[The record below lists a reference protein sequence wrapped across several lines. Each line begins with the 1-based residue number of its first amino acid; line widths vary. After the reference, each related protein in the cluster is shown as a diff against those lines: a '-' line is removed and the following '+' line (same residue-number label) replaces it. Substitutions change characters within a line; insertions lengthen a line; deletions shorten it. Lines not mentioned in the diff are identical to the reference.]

1 MEGDFAV
8 TANDL
13 LALLNSKGIALSVK
27 GDNLAITGDE
37 KVLEDPGLLA
47 LLRANKPAL
56 IDLIKDGHGTVGGAV
71 RVPPNRIPADA
82 ERIAPEQ
89 LTLVRLDQGEIDA
102 LVARVDGGA
111 ANVQDIYP
119 LVPMQEGMLFHHLL
133 SQQGDAY
140 LESYLLAFRTR
151 ERLDRFLSALQQVID
166 RHDILRTAFFW
177 EGLPHSV
184 QVVQRR
190 ATLPLNVVE
199 LDPRDGDVGQQLEA
213 RYDPRSHRIDVGR
226 APLMQVH
233 AAHDAAGGRWLVR
246 LLSHHLAVDHTTL
259 ERVIE
264 EARAIEQGR
273 VEDLPRPEPFRNF
286 VAQARLGVSEAD
298 HEAYFRARLGDID
311 EPTAPFGLLSVQGD
325 GREIAEAARR
335 LKPELSGALRG
346 HARRLGVSA
355 ASMMHVAWGLVLS
368 RTTGRQDVV
377 FGTVLFGRM
386 QGGAQSDRSLGLFI
400 NTLPVR
406 MRVAQTGVEV
416 SVKETHAQLAELM
429 RHEHAPLVLA
439 QRCSGVPAQTPLF
452 TSLLNYRYG
461 LRYRADA
468 ATPGGDDIE
477 LLSARERTNYPL
489 TLSVDDLGQ
498 DFSLTVQ
505 VSGHVDPQRVCA
517 FMETALEQL
526 AQALG
531 EQPQC
536 DIGGLDVL
544 PRSEREQ
551 MVYAWN
557 ATERDYPIE
566 QCIHQLFEA
575 QVDRKPEAIALT
587 FDGQRLSYAELNA
600 RANRL
605 AHYLQ
610 ARGVGPDRLVALCAE
625 RGIEMVVGLL
635 AILKAGGAYVPLD
648 PAYASDRLR
657 GIVEDSQPAL
667 VLADAVGR
675 AALGELD
682 GALPVIDLETDALR
696 WREMPATNPE
706 VASQHVHHL
715 AYVIYTSG
723 STGRPK
729 GVMVEHAQVVRLF
742 GATQAWF
749 GFDERDVWT
758 LFHSH
763 GFDFSVWE
771 MWGALLHGGRLVIVP
786 TEVTR
791 TPSAFFALLC
801 AEGVTVLN
809 QTPSAFQALMS
820 AQEEREEAALKADVD
835 AEAEA
840 AGNIERANVVAHRLR
855 YVIFGG
861 EALEPRTLASW
872 YARHGERTQ
881 LVNMYGITET
891 TVHVT
896 YCALRAEDAMRL
908 GASPIG
914 VRIPDL
920 QLYVLDDRREPVP
933 MGVTGELYVG
943 GAGVARGYLNRP
955 ELTRERFIDDPFVAG
970 GRLYKTGDLARW
982 RTDGRLEYLE
992 RNDFQVKI
1000 RGFRIELGEIEAQLA
1015 KVTGVREVV
1024 VLARDSASEVR
1035 DNATPNAP
1043 TPKSSSATEK
1053 RLVAYYTGD
1062 ADVVALRAQAAQHLP
1077 SYMVP
1082 SAYVRLD
1089 AWPLT
1094 PNGKLDR
1101 RALPAP
1107 ADDAYA
1113 RAEYEAPQGAKEE
1126 ALAVI
1131 WRELLHVER
1140 VSRHDNF
1147 FELGGHSLLAVQLV
1161 SRLRQALS
1169 VEVALST
1176 VFDAPVLSA
1185 LASRLDDNT
1194 AEVLPPIPLAPRD
1207 GRIALSLA
1215 QQRLWFLTQLEGVSE
1230 AYHMSGAVRLDGPLN
1245 REVLQ
1250 RALNR
1255 IVMRHEALRT
1265 CFVRE
1270 EGEPIQVIQPRA
1282 DLTVS
1287 YHDLREA
1294 EQTEQR
1300 AKNLSQAH
1308 ASAPFDL
1315 SRDLPV
1321 RVLLL
1326 QLADEAHVVQ
1336 VVMHHI
1342 ASDGW
1347 SVGVFLQ
1354 ELSAL
1359 YGSFIAEQ
1367 GDPLAPLPLQY
1378 ADYAAW
1384 QRRWLASGQLEKQG
1398 AFWQTNLSGAPTLLE
1413 LPTDRPRPPKQ
1424 SHAGASVEVKLGA
1437 ALSERVKRL
1446 SQRHGVTPYMTLL
1459 SSWAAVL
1466 SRLSGQEEVVIG
1478 SPVAGRNRT
1487 EVEALIG
1494 FFVNTLALRLDL
1506 SSEPTVGELLK
1517 RTKAQVLSAQAHQD
1531 LPFDQVVERVK
1542 PPRSTAHPPLF
1553 QVMFVWQNMPAGEL
1567 TIPGLTIRAVETPLQ
1582 TAQFELTLSLQEAGD
1597 DIVGHLNYASA
1608 LFDESTV
1615 RRYVTYWCRL
1625 LEGMTAGPANV
1636 SVARLP
1642 LLDEAERKQVVYA
1655 WNATERDYPIEQC
1668 IHQLFEAQVDR
1679 KPEAIALTFDGQRLS
1694 YAELNAR
1701 ANRLAHYLQARGVG
1715 PDRLV
1720 ALCAE
1725 RGIEM
1730 VVGLLAILKA
1740 GGAYV
1745 PLDPA
1750 YASDRLRGIV
1760 EDSQPALVLADAV
1773 GRAALGE
1780 LDGALP
1786 VIDLETDA
1794 LRWREMPATN
1804 PEVASQHVHH
1814 LAYVIYTSGST
1825 GRPKGVMVEH
1835 AQVVRLFGATQA
1847 WFGFDERDVW
1857 TLFHSYG
1864 FDFSVW
1870 EMWGALLHGGRLVIV
1885 PTEVTRTPS
1894 AFFALLCAEGV
1905 TVLNQTP
1912 SAFQALM
1919 SAQEEREEAA
1929 LKADVDAEAEA
1940 AGNIERAN
1948 VIAHRLR
1955 YVIFG
1960 GEALEPRT
1968 LASWYARHGERTQLV
1983 NMYGITETTV
1993 HVTYCALR
2001 AEDAM
2006 RLGASPIGVRIPDLQ
2021 LYVLDARREPVPMG
2035 VTGELYVGGAGVA
2048 RGYLNRPE
2056 LTRERFIDDPFVA
2069 GGRLYKTGDLA
2080 RWRTDGSL
2088 EYLGRND
2095 FQVKI
2100 RGFRIEL
2107 GEIEAQLA
2115 KVTGVREVAVLARD
2129 SAAEVRDNATE
2140 HAAPDA
2146 PSPETATATEKRLV
2160 AYYTGDADVAAL
2172 RAQAAQHL
2180 PSYMVPSA
2188 YVRLDAWPL
2197 TPNGKLDRRALPA
2210 PADDAYA
2217 RAEYEAPQGAKEE
2230 ALAAIWRE
2238 LLHVERVSRHD
2249 NFFELGG
2256 HSLLAVQLVSR
2267 LRQALSVE
2275 VALST
2280 VFDAPVLSALA
2291 SRLDDNT
2298 AEVLPPIPLAP
2309 RDGRIALS
2317 LAQQRLWFL
2326 TQLEGVSEAYH
2337 MSGAVRLDGPL
2348 NREVLQRA
2356 LNRIVMRHEALRTC
2370 FVREEGEPIQVIQ
2383 PHADL
2388 TVSYHDLRE
2397 AEQSE
2402 QRAKDLSQAH
2412 ASAPFDLSRDLPV
2425 RVLLLQLEDEAH
2437 VVQVVMHHI
2446 ASDGWSVGVFLQ
2458 ELSALYGSFIAEQDD
2473 PLAPLPLQYADYAAW
2488 QRRWLASGQLEK
2500 QGAFWQTNLSG
2511 APTLLELP
2519 TDRPRPPK
2527 QSHAGASVEVK
2538 LGVALSERV
2547 KRLSQRHGVT
2557 PYMTLLSS
2565 WAAVLSRL
2573 SGQEEVVIGSPVAGR
2588 NRTEVEALIGFF
2600 VNTLA
2605 LRLDL
2610 SSEPTVGELLKR
2622 TKAQVLSAQAH
2633 QDLPFDQVVERVKP
2647 PRSTAHPPLFQVMF
2661 VWQNAHEG
2669 SLQIPGLRLSTWDDP
2684 LTMAP
2689 FELTL
2694 AVREHQDDIA
2704 CTLTYA
2710 TSLFDRATVERYL
2723 GHWLRQLD
2731 AMATDADPVV
2741 TGLPLLGE
2749 AERAQVLH
2757 GWNETGRAYARDAC
2771 LHQLFEAQV
2780 SRTPEAAAV
2789 ICGDETLS
2797 YTDLDARAN
2806 RLAHYLRG
2814 QGVGPDT
2821 RVGLALGRGV
2831 EMMTGLLAILK
2842 AGGAYVPLDPGYASE
2857 RLRAILD
2864 DSRPAIVLAD
2874 AAGRTALDALAGA
2887 PPIAD
2892 LHADASR
2899 WSALPSTPPRV
2910 EGLTPRHL
2918 AYVIYTSGSTGQPK
2932 GVMVEHASVVNLW
2945 RALDEAIY
2953 RAHPSARRVSLNASI
2968 AFDSLVKQWVQLL
2981 SGRTLVVVPEPVR
2994 FDGRRLLDAIGRDR
3008 IDVFDCT
3015 PSQLALIEGARGPED
3030 EAYPQVTLVGGEAI
3044 GEGMW
3049 SELASVSSR
3058 TYYNVYGPTECTVD
3072 ATLARITAEHAP
3084 HIGGPLANVRAYVLN
3099 ERLSPAPVGV
3109 RGELYIGGAGVAR
3122 GYLNR
3127 PELTRE
3133 RFIDDP
3139 FVAGGRLYRTGD
3151 LARWRTDGRLEY
3163 LGRNDFQVKIR
3174 GFRIELGE
3182 IEAQLAKVTG
3192 VREVVVLARD
3202 SASAVRDSATEHAT
3216 PNALSPSPETST
3228 ATAAATATATAT
3240 ATEKRLVAYYTGDAD
3255 VAALRAQAAQHLP
3268 SYMVPS
3274 AYVRLD
3280 AWPLTPNGKLDRR
3293 ALPAPADDAYAR
3305 AEYEA
3310 PQGAKEEALAEIW
3323 RDLLQVDQI
3332 SRHDNF
3338 FQLGGHSLLAISLG
3352 DMMRE
3357 RGLHADV
3364 RTLFNAETLAALAAQ
3379 SGTDSIDVD
3388 VPPNLIPVGAARIT
3402 PDMLPLVALTQPQID
3417 AIAQQVDGGAT
3428 NVQDIYPLAPL
3439 QEGMLF
3445 HHLLHTQGDLYLEP
3459 HLLAFRTRERLE
3471 RFLSALQCVI
3481 DRHDVLR
3488 TGFFWEGVPQP
3499 VQVVWRRARLP
3510 VEYVELPD
3518 SHGDVASQLE
3528 ARCDPRRHRI
3538 DIGRAPL
3545 VHCHVAHDARN
3556 DRWVLGVLTHHL
3568 VSDHTTLAL
3577 LAEEAQAFEQG
3588 CGDALPPAVPFRNFV
3603 AHARLGTSEREHE
3616 AFFREMLGDVDEP
3629 TAPFG
3634 LLDVQG
3640 DGSAIVEHRRA
3651 LAPGLSRSV
3660 RAHARRLGVSAASVM
3675 HVAWS
3680 LVLARTAN
3688 RRDVVF
3694 GTVLFGRM
3702 QGGAHAHRTM
3712 GLFMNTLPVRIALDE
3727 SDVEASLIATHD
3739 RLARLLRHEH
3749 APLALAQRCSAVP
3762 AQAPLFTSLLNYR
3775 YSPHEE
3781 QGDATD
3787 DDVQFIAARERN
3799 NYPLTM
3805 IVDDTGE
3812 GFALTA
3818 QVDASIDAAR
3828 VCAFMHTALEQ
3839 LVRALDDARGAVL
3852 AELDVLPADEHRC
3865 VVSACNDTDAEL
3877 PGVDFVDRRF
3887 EAQAARTPE
3896 AIAVACGAHALS
3908 YAALNR
3914 RANRLAHYLRAH
3926 GAGPERVVAL
3936 ALERSVDMMVGLLG
3950 ILKSGSA
3957 YLPLDPAYPAERLAY
3972 IVDDARPALLLT
3984 EAARRDDWRDAGV
3997 PVVLLDA
4004 DGPAI
4009 DACPDHNPDDAG
4021 RDARTLSSL
4030 AYVIYTSGSTGRPK
4044 GVMIEHRNLANL
4056 LGAMGEQPGIGA
4068 HDVLLAVTSLSFD
4081 IAALELFL
4089 PLLHGARAVIA
4100 ARDDAADP
4108 ARLAHL
4114 IESSGA
4120 SLMQAT
4126 PSTWRMLAQH
4136 GWPRSARPLTL
4147 LCGGE
4152 ALPPALAERLLAHV
4166 PAIWNLYGPT
4176 ETTVWSTVRRV
4187 TTPVVDIGGPIANTQ
4202 VYVLDERLRP
4212 APIGVAGEL
4221 YIGGAGVARG
4231 YLNRPELTRERFVDD
4246 PFRRGGR
4253 LYRTGDLA
4261 RRRADG
4267 NLEYLGRNDF
4277 QVKIRGFRIELGEIE
4292 AQLAK
4297 AHGVQGVAL
4306 AARDTPTADKRLVA
4320 YYVGDASAAALRE
4333 HAAARLPAYMVPAA
4347 YVRLAAWPLT
4357 PNGKL
4362 DRAALPAPDDE
4373 AYARAEYEA
4382 PRGEHEC
4389 KLAAIWRAVLQVER
4403 IGRHDD
4409 FFELGG
4415 HSLLAVRA
4423 VTAMRDAFG
4432 SDTSLRDLFAR
4443 PVLKDLAEHA
4453 STAARARDAAIPKA
4467 ARGEPAPMSFAQQRL
4482 WFLARMGGLGDAYH
4496 MPIAVRLRGALDVD
4510 ALQRALSRIVSRHD
4524 ALRTTFAL
4532 EGEQPVQRVH
4542 ADDGAGLRLRIDD
4555 LRGCADAGARRAR
4568 ILAGQASEPFDLAR
4582 GPLVRGALVREAD
4595 DVHTLC
4601 VTIHHIVSDG
4611 WSIDVFCRELSELY
4625 RAFAGGQPDPLP
4637 PLPVQY
4643 ADYAAWQQRGIGG
4656 AALHAQAEYWRDALA
4671 GAPTLLELPTDRPR
4685 PPQPDYAG
4693 ATVGLAL
4700 DAPLTAGL
4708 RALARRHGATLF
4720 MTVFAAWSVLLS
4732 RLSRQTDV
4740 VIGTP
4745 SANRGHAQI
4754 EGLIGFFVNT
4764 IALRVDLDGAPTV
4777 AELLARVKARTLA
4790 AQQHQDIPF
4799 EHVVE
4804 RVQPARSLSH
4814 SPVFQAMFAWQH
4826 ASRGEM
4832 RLEGL
4837 RAEPLDDAARTI
4849 AKFDLTLSLRESG
4862 DAIDGGLEYASA
4874 LFERA
4879 TIERFAGYLRRL
4891 LEGMVADDTQR
4902 VDALPMLS
4910 RDERRDLIERR
4921 NATARPYPANSGV
4934 HRLFEAQAAR
4944 TPDATAI
4951 VDGATTLDYRA
4962 LDARANRIAHA
4973 LAHAGVR
4980 AGDRVAL
4987 HLEPSIGLVAAQL
5000 AVLKLGAAYV
5010 PVDVGNPPARKAF
5023 VAQDSGARLVLGDAA
5038 LDWPAAAGVPQRDL
5052 AALLAGPWPSDAP
5065 ARAPQCGG
5073 DTPAYVMYTSGSSG
5087 QPKGV
5092 LVTHRGI
5099 ARLAVNSGYATFD
5112 ASDRFAFASNPAFD
5126 ASTFEVWTALLNG
5139 ASIGIVKRD
5148 DLLDLG
5154 ALAGKLSSIGVTCL
5168 FLTTALFNRC
5178 VSFDPAMFAR
5188 LRCVISGGE
5197 RADPAVYRKVLEAGP
5212 PRHLL
5217 NAYGPTETTTFA
5229 AVWEAEPGTLAAQ
5242 AAPIGRP
5249 IGNTSVY
5256 VLDAYGAPVPVGVT
5270 GEIHIGGPGVA
5281 QGYLNRPALS
5291 AERFVRD
5298 PFVGGDARMYRTGDL
5313 GRWRPDGMLD
5323 CIGRADFQVKIRGF
5337 RIELGEIEACLL
5349 EHGALAQAA
5358 VLARDDGDDG
5368 GDGGKTLVAYY
5379 VPRAGHEDGA
5389 PALRAHL
5396 AARLPEYMVPA
5407 AYVRLPAMP
5416 LTPNGKLERRALPA
5430 PDERSYVR
5438 RDYAAPQGEIETTLA
5453 RIWAELFGI
5462 ERVGRHGGFFEL
5474 GGHSLLAVRM
5484 VARVHDVLGVEVPL
5498 RALFADPVLH
5508 VFASAVA
5515 RASTRQASSNLVAF
5529 RSAGTAAPLFFIHSG
5544 LGEIGFVGDL
5554 LPGIAP
5560 EIPVY
5565 GFAAVGFLAGETP
5578 HATIEEMAAQYVDAM
5593 RRVQP
5598 HGPYRLAGWCAGGN
5612 IAFEMA
5618 HQLIAADETVEFL
5631 CMIDSPTSAPI
5642 DRSVTACVLARIPDD
5657 IPEALRTRLH
5667 ALGDAF
5673 DVRGMLHACQAAGML
5688 PIDLPTGLMERHVAV
5703 QYAIKHAKLNYVPPR
5718 LPVDVIHFVAQDEP
5732 MWRNGWAMDG
5742 WHDVADRV
5750 ICLPASGDH
5759 MTMVAA
5765 PHAEQLGRRI
5775 TEALAV
5781 HGGPRA
5787 DGAERGYAPRIAI
5800 QTAPRDARAPTLFC
5814 IPGAG
5819 ASVTTFST
5827 LARHLPATFSVDGLQ
5842 PRGLCGTMVPYLDV
5856 ETAARAY
5863 LRSIRKAAPRG
5874 PYHLVGHSF
5883 GGWVAYEI
5891 ACRLQEQGER
5901 VATLMLLDTE
5911 RPGATDIVRGRKTRV
5926 DALAK
5931 LVELYEMHLGRP
5943 LGVSRDDLAALAH
5956 DAQIEHLRAALVR
5969 AKILPPSVH
5978 PNVLLGVVRVL
5989 EMNVNTPYRPAGLY
6003 AGTMH
6008 VVLIANAKA
6017 DADLDAWR
6025 DEQAEQ
6031 WRGLA
6036 DDVRIVRAG
6045 GNHMTMLQPPHAASI
6060 AALLERTAGAPARLA
6075 QVH

>member
-1 MEGDFAV
+1 MNV
-8 TANDL
+8 NSLLDL
-13 LALLNSKGIALSVK
+13 LQRKNIRIHVDRDELVVRAPRGALNAELTQALKKSKA
-27 GDNLAITGDE
+27 E
-37 KVLEDPGLLA
+37 
-47 LLRANKPAL
+47 L
-56 IDLIKDGHGTVGGAV
+56 IDVLRRRGAQASPDPV
-71 RVPPNRIPADA
+71 RITPA
-82 ERIAPEQ
+82 Q
-89 LTLVRLDQGEIDA
+89 LTLVALSQESIDA
-102 LVARVDGGA
+102 LVAKVEGGA

-119 LVPMQEGMLFHHLL
+119 LAPLQEGILFHHLMSGESDPYVL
-133 SQQGDAY
+133 SGV
-140 LESYLLAFRTR
+140 LAFRGR
-151 ERLDRFLSALQQVID
+151 EVMERFVSALQQVID
-166 RHDILRTAFFW
+166 RHDILRTGFFW
-177 EGLPHSV
+177 EGLEQPV

-190 ATLPLNVVE
+190 ATLPVSVVE
-199 LDPRDGDVGQQLEA
+199 LDAREGDIVRQLET
-213 RYDPRSHRIDVGR
+213 RFDSRGYRMDVSR
-226 APLMQVH
+226 APLMHVH
-233 AAHDAAGGRWLVR
+233 AACDGEHERWVARVLF
-246 LLSHHLAVDHTTL
+246 HHLSIDHTTL

-264 EARAIEQGR
+264 EARAIGQGR
-273 VEDLPRPEPFRNF
+273 AEDLPRPEPFRNF

-298 HEAYFRARLGDID
+298 HEAYFRAKLGDID

-386 QGGAQSDRSLGLFI
+386 QGGAQSDRALGLFI

-406 MRVAQTGVEV
+406 MRVAQTGVEA

-452 TSLLNYRYG
+452 TSLLNYRYSKPKVAAAHI
-461 LRYRADA
+461 AD
-468 ATPGGDDIE
+468 GVE
-477 LLSARERTNYPL
+477 LLDGHERTNYPV
-489 TLSVDDLGQ
+489 SVDIDDHGD
-498 DFSLTVQ
+498 DFKIRAQAAAS
-505 VSGHVDPQRVCA
+505 VDPARVCDFLEVA
-517 FMETALEQL
+517 LTRLVDALERDPHGALRQL
-526 AQALG
+526 
-531 EQPQC
+531 
-536 DIGGLDVL
+536 DIL
-544 PRSEREQ
+544 PEVEREE
-551 MVYAWN
+551 VVRRWN
-557 ATERDYPIE
+557 AGEKARPSRLCLHE
-566 QCIHQLFEA
+566 LFERQA
-575 QVDRKPEAIALT
+575 ARAPDAIAVIQDERALT
-587 FDGQRLSYAELNA
+587 YAELN
-600 RANRL
+600 RCANRL
-605 AHYLQ
+605 AHYLRV
-610 ARGVGPDRLVALCAE
+610 RGVRGGDRVALYARRSPE
-625 RGIEMVVGLL
+625 LL
-635 AILKAGGAYVPLD
+635 IGMLATLKAGGAYVPLD
-648 PAYASDRLR
+648 PGYPAERLTHMLLDSAPVVVLRDAAASDDVLVRLNAGTPILDLHADDER
-657 GIVEDSQPAL
+657 WSAQPSGNL
-667 VLADAVGR
+667 KLCGSHEPDVGAR
-675 AALGELD
+675 
-682 GALPVIDLETDALR
+682 R
-696 WREMPATNPE
+696 
-706 VASQHVHHL
+706 L

-723 STGRPK
+723 STGAPK
-729 GVMVEHAQVVRLF
+729 GVMVEHASVVNQIGALTEYLELDASDRVLQF
-742 GATQAWF
+742 SNIAFDASVEEIFATLSCGATLVLRTDRWLADAETFWALCGAQRISIVDLPAQFF
-749 GFDERDVWT
+749 GQ
-758 LFHSH
+758 L
-763 GFDFSVWE
+763 
-771 MWGALLHGGRLVIVP
+771 ALSGRRAVP
-786 TEVTR
+786 T
-791 TPSAFFALLC
+791 
-801 AEGVTVLN
+801 GV
-809 QTPSAFQALMS
+809 
-820 AQEEREEAALKADVD
+820 RC
-835 AEAEA
+835 
-840 AGNIERANVVAHRLR
+840 VV
-855 YVIFGG
+855 IGG
-861 EALEPRTLASW
+861 EAVGASALDAWFAEEGRRPRLFNT
-872 YARHGERTQ
+872 
-881 LVNMYGITET
+881 YGPTET
-891 TVHVT
+891 TVSVT
-896 YCALRAEDAMRL
+896 VHEVRGRHDDANVIGRPIANTRVYVLDAWLRPA
-908 GASPIG
+908 PIG
-914 VRIPDL
+914 VA
-920 QLYVLDDRREPVP
+920 
-933 MGVTGELYVG
+933 GELYIG
-943 GAGVARGYLNRP
+943 GVQVARGYLNRP
-955 ELTRERFIDDPFVAG
+955 ELTRERFIDDPFVTG
-970 GRLYKTGDLARW
+970 GRLYRTGDLARW
-982 RTDGRLEYLE
+982 RTDGSLEYLG

-1024 VLARDSASEVR
+1024 VLARDSAA
-1035 DNATPNAP
+1035 DTDQNADLNA
-1043 TPKSSSATEK
+1043 SATANSSEK

-1062 ADVVALRAQAAQHLP
+1062 ADVAALRAQAAQHLP

-1126 ALAVI
+1126 ALAAI

-1185 LASRLDDNT
+1185 LAERLEAENT
-1194 AEVLPPIPLAPRD
+1194 AVLPPIPLAPRD

-1265 CFVRE
+1265 CFARE
-1270 EGEPIQVIQPRA
+1270 EGEPIQVIQPHA

-1294 EQTEQR
+1294 EQSEQR
-1300 AKNLSQAH
+1300 AKDLSQAH

-1625 LEGMTAGPANV
+1625 LEGMTAGAADQTIV
-1636 SVARLP
+1636 GLP
-1642 LLDEAERKQVVYA
+1642 LLDEAERKQVVYE

-1786 VIDLETDA
+1786 VIDPETDA

-1870 EMWGALLHGGRLVIV
+1870 ELWGALLHGGRLVIV

-1929 LKADVDAEAEA
+1929 
-1940 AGNIERAN
+1940 GNIERAN
-1948 VIAHRLR
+1948 VVAHRLR

-2069 GGRLYKTGDLA
+2069 GGRLYRTGDLA
-2080 RWRTDGSL
+2080 RWRTDGRL

-2115 KVTGVREVAVLARD
+2115 KVAGVREVVVLARD
-2129 SAAEVRDNATE
+2129 SAAEVRDSATE
-2140 HAAPDA
+2140 HATPNALS
-2146 PSPETATATEKRLV
+2146 PSPETSTATATATAAATAAATATATATATAPEKRLV
-2160 AYYTGDADVAAL
+2160 AYYTGDADVTAL
-2172 RAQAAQHL
+2172 RAQAAQNL

-2217 RAEYEAPQGAKEE
+2217 RAEYEAPRGAKEE

-2275 VALST
+2275 VALGT

-2291 SRLDDNT
+2291 ERLEAENT
-2298 AEVLPPIPLAP
+2298 EVLPPIPLAP

-2370 FVREEGEPIQVIQ
+2370 FAREEGEPIQVIQ

-2397 AEQSE
+2397 AESIRHEAGNRE

-2425 RVLLLQLEDEAH
+2425 RVLLLQLADEAH

-2538 LGVALSERV
+2538 LGAALSERV

-2565 WAAVLSRL
+2565 WAAVLGRL

-2669 SLQIPGLRLSTWDDP
+2669 SLQIPGLRLSTWGDP

-2831 EMMTGLLAILK
+2831 EMMTGLLAVLK

-2892 LHADASR
+2892 LQADASR

-3139 FVAGGRLYRTGD
+3139 FVAGGRLYKTGD
-3151 LARWRTDGRLEY
+3151 LARWRTDGSLEY

-3202 SASAVRDSATEHAT
+3202 SASAVHDSATEHAA
-3216 PNALSPSPETST
+3216 PDALSPSPETST

-3240 ATEKRLVAYYTGDAD
+3240 ATEKRLVAYYKGDAD

-3588 CGDALPPAVPFRNFV
+3588 RGDALPPAVPFRNFV

-3727 SDVEASLIATHD
+3727 SDVETSLIATHD

-3984 EAARRDDWRDAGV
+3984 EAALRDDWRDAGA

-4009 DACPDHNPDDAG
+4009 DACPDHNPDAAAG

-4611 WSIDVFCRELSELY
+4611 WSIDVFRRELSELY
-4625 RAFAGGQPDPLP
+4625 RAFAGGRPDPLP

-5197 RADPAVYRKVLEAGP
+5197 RADPAVYRKVMEAGP

-5229 AVWEAEPGTLAAQ
+5229 AVWEAEPRTLAAQ

-5358 VLARDDGDDG
+5358 VLARDDG

-5462 ERVGRHGGFFEL
+5462 ERVGRHDGFFEL

>member
-1 MEGDFAV
+1 M
-8 TANDL
+8 
-13 LALLNSKGIALSVK
+13 
-27 GDNLAITGDE
+27 
-37 KVLEDPGLLA
+37 
-47 LLRANKPAL
+47 
-56 IDLIKDGHGTVGGAV
+56 
-71 RVPPNRIPADA
+71 
-82 ERIAPEQ
+82 
-89 LTLVRLDQGEIDA
+89 
-102 LVARVDGGA
+102 
-111 ANVQDIYP
+111 
-119 LVPMQEGMLFHHLL
+119 
-133 SQQGDAY
+133 
-140 LESYLLAFRTR
+140 
-151 ERLDRFLSALQQVID
+151 
-166 RHDILRTAFFW
+166 
-177 EGLPHSV
+177 
-184 QVVQRR
+184 
-190 ATLPLNVVE
+190 
-199 LDPRDGDVGQQLEA
+199 
-213 RYDPRSHRIDVGR
+213 
-226 APLMQVH
+226 
-233 AAHDAAGGRWLVR
+233 
-246 LLSHHLAVDHTTL
+246 
-259 ERVIE
+259 
-264 EARAIEQGR
+264 
-273 VEDLPRPEPFRNF
+273 
-286 VAQARLGVSEAD
+286 
-298 HEAYFRARLGDID
+298 
-311 EPTAPFGLLSVQGD
+311 
-325 GREIAEAARR
+325 
-335 LKPELSGALRG
+335 
-346 HARRLGVSA
+346 
-355 ASMMHVAWGLVLS
+355 
-368 RTTGRQDVV
+368 
-377 FGTVLFGRM
+377 
-386 QGGAQSDRSLGLFI
+386 
-400 NTLPVR
+400 
-406 MRVAQTGVEV
+406 
-416 SVKETHAQLAELM
+416 
-429 RHEHAPLVLA
+429 
-439 QRCSGVPAQTPLF
+439 
-452 TSLLNYRYG
+452 
-461 LRYRADA
+461 
-468 ATPGGDDIE
+468 
-477 LLSARERTNYPL
+477 
-489 TLSVDDLGQ
+489 
-498 DFSLTVQ
+498 
-505 VSGHVDPQRVCA
+505 
-517 FMETALEQL
+517 
-526 AQALG
+526 
-531 EQPQC
+531 
-536 DIGGLDVL
+536 
-544 PRSEREQ
+544 
-551 MVYAWN
+551 
-557 ATERDYPIE
+557 
-566 QCIHQLFEA
+566 
-575 QVDRKPEAIALT
+575 
-587 FDGQRLSYAELNA
+587 
-600 RANRL
+600 
-605 AHYLQ
+605 
-610 ARGVGPDRLVALCAE
+610 
-625 RGIEMVVGLL
+625 
-635 AILKAGGAYVPLD
+635 
-648 PAYASDRLR
+648 
-657 GIVEDSQPAL
+657 
-667 VLADAVGR
+667 
-675 AALGELD
+675 
-682 GALPVIDLETDALR
+682 
-696 WREMPATNPE
+696 
-706 VASQHVHHL
+706 
-715 AYVIYTSG
+715 
-723 STGRPK
+723 
-729 GVMVEHAQVVRLF
+729 
-742 GATQAWF
+742 
-749 GFDERDVWT
+749 WT
-758 LFHSH
+758 LFHSY

-771 MWGALLHGGRLVIVP
+771 LWGALLHGGRLVIVP

-820 AQEEREEAALKADVD
+820 AQEERE
-835 AEAEA
+835 EA

-982 RTDGRLEYLE
+982 RTDGKLEYLG

-1015 KVTGVREVV
+1015 KVAGVREVV
-1024 VLARDSASEVR
+1024 VLARDSAAEVR

-1043 TPKSSSATEK
+1043 MPKSSSAPEK

-1062 ADVVALRAQAAQHLP
+1062 ADVAALRAQAAQHLP

-1113 RAEYEAPQGAKEE
+1113 RAEYEAPRGAREE
-1126 ALAVI
+1126 ALAAI

-1147 FELGGHSLLAVQLV
+1147 FELGGHSLLAIGVIERMRREGLHTDVRSIFNAQTL
-1161 SRLRQALS
+1161 SDLAARAQTDDRSIQAPPNLIPARATRITPGMLPL
-1169 VEVALST
+1169 VALT
-1176 VFDAPVLSA
+1176 QTQIDM
-1185 LASRLDDNT
+1185 LA
-1194 AEVLPPIPLAPRD
+1194 
-1207 GRIALSLA
+1207 A
-1215 QQRLWFLTQLEGVSE
+1215 QVEG
-1230 AYHMSGAVRLDGPLN
+1230 GAAN
-1245 REVLQ
+1245 
-1250 RALNR
+1250 
-1255 IVMRHEALRT
+1255 
-1265 CFVRE
+1265 
-1270 EGEPIQVIQPRA
+1270 IQDI
-1282 DLTVS
+1282 
-1287 YHDLREA
+1287 Y
-1294 EQTEQR
+1294 
-1300 AKNLSQAH
+1300 
-1308 ASAPFDL
+1308 
-1315 SRDLPV
+1315 
-1321 RVLLL
+1321 
-1326 QLADEAHVVQ
+1326 
-1336 VVMHHI
+1336 
-1342 ASDGW
+1342 
-1347 SVGVFLQ
+1347 
-1354 ELSAL
+1354 
-1359 YGSFIAEQ
+1359 
-1367 GDPLAPLPLQY
+1367 PLAPLQEGMVFHHLLHAESDAYMEAYFVGFRTRARLDRFLDALRMIVDRHDILRTGFFWEGLEQPVQIV
-1378 ADYAAW
+1378 
-1384 QRRWLASGQLEKQG
+1384 QRRVRLPIEFVDLDPADGDVLRQLEARHDPRAHRLDIRRPALLSCHAAHDPAAGRWLLCVMAHHLAIDNTSLKLLVAEEQAIEQGGFDALPPAPSFRNFIAQIASGVDRREHEAFFSAMLGDIDSPTHPFGLQDVQG
-1398 AFWQTNLSGAPTLLE
+1398 DGREIAEFQ
-1413 LPTDRPRPPKQ
+1413 Q
-1424 SHAGASVEVKLGA
+1424 
-1437 ALSERVKRL
+1437 RL
-1446 SQRHGVTPYMTLL
+1446 SPELSKAIRVCTRRLGVSPASLMHLA
-1459 SSWAAVL
+1459 WAMVL
-1466 SRLSGQEEVVIG
+1466 SRATGRREAVFGTVLFGRMQGGERGMGMFINTLPIRIDVDERYVAECLAHTHERVVQ
-1478 SPVAGRNRT
+1478 
-1487 EVEALIG
+1487 LIYHEHAPLA
-1494 FFVNTLALRLDL
+1494 LALRCSGLPARQAL
-1506 SSEPTVGELLK
+1506 FSSLLNY
-1517 RTKAQVLSAQAHQD
+1517 RHSEQAA
-1531 LPFDQVVERVK
+1531 R
-1542 PPRSTAHPPLF
+1542 PPRDDDDIQYLDGNERTNYPLTVSIDDLGEAFSVTVQARHPASP
-1553 QVMFVWQNMPAGEL
+1553 ER
-1567 TIPGLTIRAVETPLQ
+1567 IRAFMETALEQLVRALDGTSGVAAPGVVMPRI
-1582 TAQFELTLSLQEAGD
+1582 AVC
-1597 DIVGHLNYASA
+1597 DIDVLPSEERH
-1608 LFDESTV
+1608 
-1615 RRYVTYWCRL
+1615 RL
-1625 LEGMTAGPANV
+1625 LVEWNDTAA
-1636 SVARLP
+1636 
-1642 LLDEAERKQVVYA
+1642 
-1655 WNATERDYPIEQC
+1655 DYPQDQC
-1668 IHQLFEAQVDR
+1668 LHRLFEAQAARHPDT
-1679 KPEAIALTFDGQRLS
+1679 IALIADGEPVG
-1694 YAELNAR
+1694 YAELNRR
-1701 ANRLAHYLQARGVG
+1701 ANRLARHLSARGLQ
-1715 PDRLV
+1715 PDQRV
-1720 ALCAE
+1720 AICID
-1725 RGIEM
+1725 RGIDM
-1730 VVGLLAILKA
+1730 VVAMLAVLKA

-1750 YASDRLRGIV
+1750 YPSERLDYLLRDCAPVALLTHARLGASMQTR
-1760 EDSQPALVLADAV
+1760 LVLALARLDT
-1773 GRAALGE
+1773 GCAL
-1780 LDGALP
+1780 
-1786 VIDLETDA
+1786 IDLESDA
-1794 LRWREMPATN
+1794 GAWRHERDDDPPPSGLT
-1804 PEVASQHVHH
+1804 PRH

-1825 GRPKGVMVEH
+1825 GQPKGVMVEH
-1835 AQVVRLFGATQA
+1835 RSVCNLVAWHAGA
-1847 WFGFDERDVW
+1847 FDVGTGCRSASVAGVAFDATTWEVW
-1857 TLFHSYG
+1857 AALCNGGCLSLAPG
-1864 FDFSVW
+1864 DAASDPQ
-1870 EMWGALLHGGRLVIV
+1870 ALLRWWRAQELDVGFLVTPLAELAYATGQSNAGMRTLLIGGDRLSRWPDSMPPGQMLVNNYGPTEATVVATSGRLQ
-1885 PTEVTRTPS
+1885 P
-1894 AFFALLCAEGV
+1894 
-1905 TVLNQTP
+1905 
-1912 SAFQALM
+1912 
-1919 SAQEEREEAA
+1919 
-1929 LKADVDAEAEA
+1929 
-1940 AGNIERAN
+1940 
-1948 VIAHRLR
+1948 
-1955 YVIFG
+1955 
-1960 GEALEPRT
+1960 GEATP
-1968 LASWYARHGERTQLV
+1968 
-1983 NMYGITETTV
+1983 
-1993 HVTYCALR
+1993 
-2001 AEDAM
+2001 
-2006 RLGASPIGVRIPDLQ
+2006 PIGRPIANTRV
-2021 LYVLDARREPVPMG
+2021 YVLDAWLRPAPIG
-2035 VTGELYVGGAGVA
+2035 VAGELYIGGVQVA

-2080 RWRTDGSL
+2080 RWRTDGRL

-2115 KVTGVREVAVLARD
+2115 KVADVREVVVLARD
-2129 SAAEVRDNATE
+2129 SAAEVHDSATE
-2140 HAAPDA
+2140 HATPNAPS
-2146 PSPETATATEKRLV
+2146 PSPETTTATAAATATATAIEKRLV
-2160 AYYTGDADVAAL
+2160 AYYTGDADVVAL

-2275 VALST
+2275 VALGT

-2291 SRLDDNT
+2291 ERLEAENT
-2298 AEVLPPIPLAP
+2298 AVLPPIPLTP

-2370 FVREEGEPIQVIQ
+2370 FAREEGEPIQVIQ

-2425 RVLLLQLEDEAH
+2425 RVLLLQLADEAH

-2538 LGVALSERV
+2538 LGAALSERV

-2565 WAAVLSRL
+2565 WAAVLGRL

-2669 SLQIPGLRLSTWDDP
+2669 SLQIPGLRLSTWGDP

-2831 EMMTGLLAILK
+2831 EMMTGLLAVLK

-2892 LHADASR
+2892 LQADASR

-2953 RAHPSARRVSLNASI
+2953 RTHPSARRVSLNASI

-3139 FVAGGRLYRTGD
+3139 FVAGGRLYKTGD
-3151 LARWRTDGRLEY
+3151 LARWRTDGSLEY

-3202 SASAVRDSATEHAT
+3202 SASAVHDSATEHAA
-3216 PNALSPSPETST
+3216 PDALSPSPETST

-3240 ATEKRLVAYYTGDAD
+3240 ATEKRLVAYYKGDAD

-3588 CGDALPPAVPFRNFV
+3588 RGDALPPAVPFRNFV

-3727 SDVEASLIATHD
+3727 SDVETSLIATHD

-4009 DACPDHNPDDAG
+4009 DACPDHNPDAAAG

-4467 ARGEPAPMSFAQQRL
+4467 ARGEPVPMSFAQQRL

-4496 MPIAVRLRGALDVD
+4496 MPIAVRLHGALDVD

-4625 RAFAGGQPDPLP
+4625 RAFAGGRPDPLP

-4879 TIERFAGYLRRL
+4879 TIERFAGYLQRL

-5197 RADPAVYRKVLEAGP
+5197 RADPAVYRKVMEAGP

-5229 AVWEAEPGTLAAQ
+5229 AVWEAEPRTLAAQ

-5358 VLARDDGDDG
+5358 VLARDDG

-5462 ERVGRHGGFFEL
+5462 ERVGRHDGFFEL

-5631 CMIDSPTSAPI
+5631 CMIDSPTFAPI

>member
-1 MEGDFAV
+1 M
-8 TANDL
+8 
-13 LALLNSKGIALSVK
+13 
-27 GDNLAITGDE
+27 
-37 KVLEDPGLLA
+37 
-47 LLRANKPAL
+47 
-56 IDLIKDGHGTVGGAV
+56 
-71 RVPPNRIPADA
+71 
-82 ERIAPEQ
+82 
-89 LTLVRLDQGEIDA
+89 
-102 LVARVDGGA
+102 
-111 ANVQDIYP
+111 
-119 LVPMQEGMLFHHLL
+119 
-133 SQQGDAY
+133 
-140 LESYLLAFRTR
+140 
-151 ERLDRFLSALQQVID
+151 
-166 RHDILRTAFFW
+166 
-177 EGLPHSV
+177 
-184 QVVQRR
+184 
-190 ATLPLNVVE
+190 
-199 LDPRDGDVGQQLEA
+199 
-213 RYDPRSHRIDVGR
+213 
-226 APLMQVH
+226 
-233 AAHDAAGGRWLVR
+233 
-246 LLSHHLAVDHTTL
+246 
-259 ERVIE
+259 
-264 EARAIEQGR
+264 
-273 VEDLPRPEPFRNF
+273 
-286 VAQARLGVSEAD
+286 
-298 HEAYFRARLGDID
+298 
-311 EPTAPFGLLSVQGD
+311 
-325 GREIAEAARR
+325 
-335 LKPELSGALRG
+335 
-346 HARRLGVSA
+346 
-355 ASMMHVAWGLVLS
+355 
-368 RTTGRQDVV
+368 
-377 FGTVLFGRM
+377 
-386 QGGAQSDRSLGLFI
+386 
-400 NTLPVR
+400 
-406 MRVAQTGVEV
+406 
-416 SVKETHAQLAELM
+416 
-429 RHEHAPLVLA
+429 
-439 QRCSGVPAQTPLF
+439 
-452 TSLLNYRYG
+452 
-461 LRYRADA
+461 
-468 ATPGGDDIE
+468 
-477 LLSARERTNYPL
+477 
-489 TLSVDDLGQ
+489 
-498 DFSLTVQ
+498 
-505 VSGHVDPQRVCA
+505 
-517 FMETALEQL
+517 
-526 AQALG
+526 
-531 EQPQC
+531 
-536 DIGGLDVL
+536 
-544 PRSEREQ
+544 
-551 MVYAWN
+551 
-557 ATERDYPIE
+557 
-566 QCIHQLFEA
+566 FEA
-575 QVDRKPEAIALT
+575 QVSRTPEAAAVICGDET
-587 FDGQRLSYAELNA
+587 LSYTDLDA

-605 AHYLQ
+605 AHYLRGQ
-610 ARGVGPDRLVALCAE
+610 GVGPDTRVGLALG
-625 RGIEMVVGLL
+625 RGVEMMTGLL

-648 PAYASDRLR
+648 PGYASERLR
-657 GIVEDSQPAL
+657 AILDDSRPAI
-667 VLADAVGR
+667 VLADAAGR
-675 AALGELD
+675 TALDALAGAPPIADLQAD
-682 GALPVIDLETDALR
+682 ASRWSALPSTPPRVEGLTPR
-696 WREMPATNPE
+696 
-706 VASQHVHHL
+706 HL

-723 STGRPK
+723 STGQPK
-729 GVMVEHAQVVRLF
+729 GVMVEHASVVNLWRALDEAIYRTHPSARRVSLNASIAFDSLVKQWVQLLSGRTLVVVPEPVRFDGRRLLDAI
-742 GATQAWF
+742 GRDRIDV
-749 GFDERDVWT
+749 FDC
-758 LFHSH
+758 
-763 GFDFSVWE
+763 
-771 MWGALLHGGRLVIVP
+771 
-786 TEVTR
+786 
-791 TPSAFFALLC
+791 TPSQLALI
-801 AEGVTVLN
+801 EGARGPEDEAYPQVTLV
-809 QTPSAFQALMS
+809 
-820 AQEEREEAALKADVD
+820 
-835 AEAEA
+835 
-840 AGNIERANVVAHRLR
+840 
-855 YVIFGG
+855 GG
-861 EALEPRTLASW
+861 EAIGEGMWSELASVSSRTYYNVYGPTECTVDATLARITAEHAPHIGGPLANVRA
-872 YARHGERTQ
+872 YVLNER
-881 LVNMYGITET
+881 L
-891 TVHVT
+891 
-896 YCALRAEDAMRL
+896 
-908 GASPIG
+908 SPAPVG
-914 VRIPDL
+914 VR
-920 QLYVLDDRREPVP
+920 
-933 MGVTGELYVG
+933 GELYIG

-970 GRLYKTGDLARW
+970 GRLYRTGDLARW
-982 RTDGRLEYLE
+982 RTDGSLEYLG

-1024 VLARDSASEVR
+1024 VLARDSAA
-1035 DNATPNAP
+1035 DTDQNADPNA
-1043 TPKSSSATEK
+1043 SATANSSEK

-1062 ADVVALRAQAAQHLP
+1062 ADVAALRAQAAQHLP

-1113 RAEYEAPQGAKEE
+1113 RAEYEAPRGAKEE
-1126 ALAVI
+1126 ALAAI
-1131 WRELLHVER
+1131 WRDLLHVER

-1265 CFVRE
+1265 CFARE
-1270 EGEPIQVIQPRA
+1270 EGEPIQVIRPHA

-1294 EQTEQR
+1294 EQSEQR
-1300 AKNLSQAH
+1300 AKDLSQAH

-1359 YGSFIAEQ
+1359 YGAFIAEQ
-1367 GDPLAPLPLQY
+1367 DDPLAPLPLQY

-1615 RRYVTYWCRL
+1615 RRYVTYWRRL
-1625 LEGMTAGPANV
+1625 LEGMTAGAADQTIV
-1636 SVARLP
+1636 GLP

-1679 KPEAIALTFDGQRLS
+1679 KPEAIALTFEGQRLS

-1701 ANRLAHYLQARGVG
+1701 ANRLAHYLQGRGVG

-1745 PLDPA
+1745 PLDP
-1750 YASDRLRGIV
+1750 SHPPERLRRMLDDTNPV
-1760 EDSQPALVLADAV
+1760 AVLVDDIGADALASFESHV
-1773 GRAALGE
+1773 AARSPRVHLSRDIAQWRACSPANPSTPRERAA
-1780 LDGALP
+1780 
-1786 VIDLETDA
+1786 
-1794 LRWREMPATN
+1794 RR
-1804 PEVASQHVHH
+1804 
-1814 LAYVIYTSGST
+1814 LAYVIYTSGSS
-1825 GRPKGVMVEH
+1825 GEPKGVMNEH
-1835 AQVVRLFGATQA
+1835 RGVVNRLWWMQQTYAL
-1847 WFGFDERDVW
+1847 DERDAVLQK
-1857 TLFHSYG
+1857 TPFS
-1864 FDFSVW
+1864 FDVSVW
-1870 EMWGALLHGGRLVIV
+1870 EFFWPLMSGARLVIAKPEGHKDPAYLSELIDRERVTTLHFV
-1885 PTEVTRTPS
+1885 PS
-1894 AFFALLCAEGV
+1894 MLQAFLEDEG
-1905 TVLNQTP
+1905 
-1912 SAFQALM
+1912 
-1919 SAQEEREEAA
+1919 AA
-1929 LKADVDAEAEA
+1929 RGCGSVKRVMCS
-1940 AGNIERAN
+1940 
-1948 VIAHRLR
+1948 
-1955 YVIFG
+1955 
-1960 GEALEPRT
+1960 GEALPPSLVKRFYRC
-1968 LASWYARHGERTQLV
+1968 LPDARLHNL
-1983 NMYGITETTV
+1983 YGPTEAAV
-1993 HVTYCALR
+1993 DVTAWACD
-2001 AEDAM
+2001 AEEG
-2006 RLGASPIGVRIPDLQ
+2006 GASVPIGRPIANTRI
-2021 LYVLDARREPVPMG
+2021 YVLDGYGQPVPRG
-2035 VTGELYVGGAGVA
+2035 VAGELYIGGVQVA

-2056 LTRERFIDDPFVA
+2056 LTRERFVDDPFVA

-2115 KVTGVREVAVLARD
+2115 KVAGVRETVVLARD
-2129 SAAEVRDNATE
+2129 SG
-2140 HAAPDA
+2140 
-2146 PSPETATATEKRLV
+2146 SPAGEKRLV
-2160 AYYTGDADVAAL
+2160 AYYTGNADVAAL
-2172 RAQAAQHL
+2172 REQATRHL
-2180 PSYMVPSA
+2180 PAYMVPSA

-2230 ALAAIWRE
+2230 ALAAIWKD
-2238 LLHVERVSRHD
+2238 LLPVERISRHD

-2256 HSLLAVQLVSR
+2256 HSLLVIGLSEKLRAAGLHADVRVVYRASTLADLAAHLGTDNQDIRIPPNLIADGDEHITPAQLT
-2267 LRQALSVE
+2267 L
-2275 VALST
+2275 VALSQESI
-2280 VFDAPVLSALA
+2280 DALVTKVEGGAA
-2291 SRLDDNT
+2291 NVQD
-2298 AEVLPPIPLAP
+2298 IYPLAP
-2309 RDGRIALS
+2309 LQEGILFHHLMSGESDPYVLSGVLAFRGREVMERFVSAL
-2317 LAQQRLWFL
+2317 QQVIDRHDILRTGFFWEGL
-2326 TQLEGVSEAYH
+2326 EQPVQVVQRRATLPVSVVELDAGEGDIVRQLEARFDSRGYRMDVSRAPLMHVHAACDGEHERWVARVLFHHLSIDHTTLERVIEEARAIGQGRVEDLPRPAPFRNFVAQARLGVSEADHEAYFRAKLGDIDEPTAPFGLLSVQGDGREIAEAARTLKPEL
-2337 MSGAVRLDGPL
+2337 SGALRGHARRLGVSAASMMHVAWGL
-2348 NREVLQRA
+2348 VLSRTTGRQDVVFGTVLFGRMQGGAQSDRA
-2356 LNRIVMRHEALRTC
+2356 LGLFINTLPVRMRVAQTGVEASVKETHAQLAELMRHE
-2370 FVREEGEPIQVIQ
+2370 
-2383 PHADL
+2383 HAPL
-2388 TVSYHDLRE
+2388 VL
-2397 AEQSE
+2397 A
-2402 QRAKDLSQAH
+2402 QRCSGVPAQTPLFTS
-2412 ASAPFDLSRDLPV
+2412 
-2425 RVLLLQLEDEAH
+2425 LLNYRYSKPKVAAA
-2437 VVQVVMHHI
+2437 HI
-2446 ASDGWSVGVFLQ
+2446 ADGIELLDGHERTSYPLSVTVDDHERDFTIVAKVCERIGPQRVCELMELALEQ
-2458 ELSALYGSFIAEQDD
+2458 LTRALSANPG
-2473 PLAPLPLQYADYAAW
+2473 
-2488 QRRWLASGQLEK
+2488 
-2500 QGAFWQTNLSG
+2500 
-2511 APTLLELP
+2511 
-2519 TDRPRPPK
+2519 
-2527 QSHAGASVEVK
+2527 
-2538 LGVALSERV
+2538 
-2547 KRLSQRHGVT
+2547 
-2557 PYMTLLSS
+2557 
-2565 WAAVLSRL
+2565 
-2573 SGQEEVVIGSPVAGR
+2573 
-2588 NRTEVEALIGFF
+2588 
-2600 VNTLA
+2600 
-2605 LRLDL
+2605 
-2610 SSEPTVGELLKR
+2610 GEL
-2622 TKAQVLSAQAH
+2622 A
-2633 QDLPFDQVVERVKP
+2633 E
-2647 PRSTAHPPLFQVMF
+2647 
-2661 VWQNAHEG
+2661 
-2669 SLQIPGLRLSTWDDP
+2669 
-2684 LTMAP
+2684 
-2689 FELTL
+2689 
-2694 AVREHQDDIA
+2694 A
-2704 CTLTYA
+2704 CRC
-2710 TSLFDRATVERYL
+2710 S
-2723 GHWLRQLD
+2723 
-2731 AMATDADPVV
+2731 P
-2741 TGLPLLGE
+2741 E

-2874 AAGRTALDALAGA
+2874 AAGRAALDALAGA

-2953 RAHPSARRVSLNASI
+2953 RTHPSARRVSLNASI

-3049 SELASVSSR
+3049 SELASASSR

-3182 IEAQLAKVTG
+3182 IEAQLAKVAG

-3202 SASAVRDSATEHAT
+3202 SAAAVRDSATEHAA
-3216 PNALSPSPETST
+3216 PDAPSPE
-3228 ATAAATATATAT
+3228 TAT

-3293 ALPAPADDAYAR
+3293 ALPEPADDAYAR

-3310 PQGAKEEALAEIW
+3310 PRGAKEEALAEIW

-3588 CGDALPPAVPFRNFV
+3588 RGDALPPAVPFRNFV

-3727 SDVEASLIATHD
+3727 SDVETSLIATHD

-4021 RDARTLSSL
+4021 WDARTLSSL

-4297 AHGVQGVAL
+4297 AHGVQGMAL
-4306 AARDTPTADKRLVA
+4306 AARDTPTADRRLVA

-4467 ARGEPAPMSFAQQRL
+4467 ARGEPVPMSFAQQRL

-4524 ALRTTFAL
+4524 VLRTTFTL

-5052 AALLAGPWPSDAP
+5052 AALLAAPWPSDAP

-5229 AVWEAEPGTLAAQ
+5229 AVWEAEPRTLAAQ

-5358 VLARDDGDDG
+5358 VLARDDG

-5407 AYVRLPAMP
+5407 TYVRLPAMP

-5462 ERVGRHGGFFEL
+5462 ERVGRHDGFFEL

-5578 HATIEEMAAQYVDAM
+5578 HATIEEMAAQYVDVM

-5911 RPGATDIVRGRKTRV
+5911 RPGTTDIVRGRKTRV